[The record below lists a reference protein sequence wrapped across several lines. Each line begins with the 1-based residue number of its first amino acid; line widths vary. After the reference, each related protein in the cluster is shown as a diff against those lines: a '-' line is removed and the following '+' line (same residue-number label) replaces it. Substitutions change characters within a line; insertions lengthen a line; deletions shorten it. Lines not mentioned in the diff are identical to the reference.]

1 MSTARALRLHPDDN
15 VAVCTVAVAAGDC
28 VEIIGSDGTRS
39 EVVATTANTYC
50 NKIALIDIA
59 EGEPILKYG
68 EMIGL
73 ASAAIPKGALAN
85 DANIASQPRAYADE
99 YILGREA

>member
-1 MSTARALRLHPDDN
+1 MSEVRAMQLHLQDN
-15 VAVCTVAVAAGDC
+15 VAVCTVGVSAGDC
-28 VEIIGSDGTRS
+28 VEVIRPDGSRG
-39 EVVATTANTYC
+39 EVVATTDNTYC
-50 NKIALIDIA
+50 NKIALVDIA

-73 ASAAIPKGALAN
+73 ATEKIAKGALAN

-99 YILGREA
+99 YILK